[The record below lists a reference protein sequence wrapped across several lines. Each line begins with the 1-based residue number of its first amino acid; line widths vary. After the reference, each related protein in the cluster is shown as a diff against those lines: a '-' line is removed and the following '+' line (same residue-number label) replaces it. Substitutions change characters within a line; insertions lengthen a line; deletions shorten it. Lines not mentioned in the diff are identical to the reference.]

1 MIITIGTITAMYLK
15 KKKRKKERLSPALRR
30 SPLDFLDDFA
40 LGFHSLCCFT
50 DESTRTH
57 N

>member
-1 MIITIGTITAMYLK
+1 MIITIGTITAMYL